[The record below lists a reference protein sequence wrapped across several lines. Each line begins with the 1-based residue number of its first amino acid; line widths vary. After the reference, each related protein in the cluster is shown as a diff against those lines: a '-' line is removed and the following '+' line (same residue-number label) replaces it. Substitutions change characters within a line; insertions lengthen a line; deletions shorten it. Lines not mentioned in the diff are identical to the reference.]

1 MAMASTKPLAL
12 LLLVFVAL
20 CATAMTAAGQGSCNG
35 HKVTVQNLC
44 GHDLTLGIEARSNSK
59 PLFPNGYLLPSGK
72 HESFDVCAW
81 TGSVSAQGAAVAE
94 FHMDHEGGAY
104 YEVSTD
110 QASMSVRVPVT
121 PPGSPLQGH
130 CPTAGCDTG
139 NHCFEHSV
147 PGGNC
152 HGVTEIKIVYYNP

>member
-1 MAMASTKPLAL
+1 MASSKPLAV
-12 LLLVFVAL
+12 LLLVVVAL

-59 PLFPNGYLLPSGK
+59 ALFPNGYLLPSGK

-110 QASMSVRVPVT
+110 QASMPVRVSVT
-121 PPGSPLQGH
+121 PHGSPLQGH

-147 PGGNC
+147 AGGNC

>member
-1 MAMASTKPLAL
+1 MATASSKPCPSSCSWW
-12 LLLVFVAL
+12 L
-20 CATAMTAAGQGSCNG
+20 CATTAMPAATGQGSCDG

-44 GHDLTLGIEARSNSK
+44 GHDLNLGIEALSNSK
-59 PLFPNGYLLPSGK
+59 ALFPNGWLLPSGK
-72 HESFDVCAW
+72 HESFDVRLD
-81 TGSVSAQGAAVAE
+81 GRVSAQGAAVAE
-94 FHMDHEGGAY
+94 FHLDHEGGAY

-110 QASMSVRVPVT
+110 QASMSVRVSVT
-121 PPGSPLQGH
+121 PHGAPLQGH

-139 NHCFEHSV
+139 GHCFEHSV

>member
-1 MAMASTKPLAL
+1 MAMASTEPLAL
-12 LLLVFVAL
+12 LLLVAL
-20 CATAMTAAGQGSCNG
+20 STTMAMPAAGEGSCNG
-35 HKVTVQNLC
+35 HK
-44 GHDLTLGIEARSNSK
+44 
-59 PLFPNGYLLPSGK
+59 
-72 HESFDVCAW
+72 
-81 TGSVSAQGAAVAE
+81 GAAVAE

-104 YEVSTD
+104 YEVSTN
-110 QASMSVRVPVT
+110 QASMSVRVSVT
-121 PPGSPLQGH
+121 PHGSPLQGH

>member
-1 MAMASTKPLAL
+1 MAASKPLAL
-12 LLLVFVAL
+12 LLLVAL
-20 CATAMTAAGQGSCNG
+20 SAMAMSAAGQGCGG

-44 GHDLTLGIEARSNSK
+44 GHDLNLGIAAVADSK
-59 PLFPNGYLLPSGK
+59 
-72 HESFDVCAW
+72 
-81 TGSVSAQGAAVAE
+81 GAAVAK
-94 FHMDHEGGAY
+94 FHLGHDGGAY

-110 QASMSVRVPVT
+110 QANMPIRVSVT
-121 PPGSPLQGH
+121 PHGSPLQGH
-130 CPTAGCDTG
+130 CPTAGCNSG